1 MACLLF
7 VFYPTPMCVK
17 HCTLSPFSCPVVYYL
32 GGIGTLDR
40 CHSRED
46 VIPPLHFVPCFFIY
60 PKSIHFEIDFPAVNW
75 VVQVDCP
82 EDASTYIHR
91 VGRTARYEQGGES
104 LLILLP
110 SEEEE
115 MSKQLTERK
124 IPIQKIK

>member
-1 MACLLF
+1 M
-7 VFYPTPMCVK
+7 K
-17 HCTLSPFSCPVVYYL
+17 QSQN
-32 GGIGTLDR
+32 
-40 CHSRED
+40 
-46 VIPPLHFVPCFFIY
+46 FVPCFFIY
-60 PKSIHFEIDFPAVNW
+60 PKSFDFDLDFPSVNW

-115 MSKQLTERK
+115 MSKQLAERK